1 MNPWDKAAGDD
12 NRIVSV
18 CVLIPAI
25 LGVAAAWGVRR
36 WWSNTLPLNSHAIS
50 RRRKIARDPAA
61 GRRPPVLP
69 PIVNDRKAL
78 RPLLQL
84 IRSDTPPTW
93 AGCSKIGA

>member
-1 MNPWDKAAGDD
+1 MNPWNKAAGDD
-12 NRIVSV
+12 NKIVSV

-25 LGVAAAWGVRR
+25 LCVAAAWGFRR
-36 WWSNTLPLNSHAIS
+36 WWSNTLPLNSHAVS

-84 IRSDTPPTW
+84 IRSGTPPTW